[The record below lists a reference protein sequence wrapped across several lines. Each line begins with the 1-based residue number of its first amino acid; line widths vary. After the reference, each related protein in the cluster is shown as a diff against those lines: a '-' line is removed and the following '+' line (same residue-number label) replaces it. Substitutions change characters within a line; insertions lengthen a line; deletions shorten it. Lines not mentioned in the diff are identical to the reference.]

1 MPSTTSP
8 FWFQQGMHRTRP
20 HVTLAVGVSA
30 VVLIIAGS
38 LSLTTCPVVAGEPLR
53 LVTFN
58 AQCLA
63 APGTRATRIPRYR
76 WDSARKNHLERVA
89 NLIETLQPDI
99 LNLLEVTSN
108 EAVEHLVQILHDKGL
123 TEYRG
128 FHVESGDKFTGFDV
142 ALVTRLA
149 PDAVEGQ
156 SIRCI
161 LSPPGDL
168 TWRANYSFVDEAGKL
183 QEKETAVARHAIYY
197 FQVRGIRIGLL
208 GLHLKANPND
218 RYSNS
223 RRTAESLICQRII
236 QKEIVDRGYLP
247 IVLGDLND
255 YDPDVPDLDD
265 TRNTQ
270 TTVLANLKNYD
281 ASSKETE
288 LFNPALLIERLADR
302 ATSHWDRNENDMADS
317 EDVFTMIDYVL
328 LPKAFR
334 SAVQRMFVCRVS
346 DLKTSDHWPVV
357 VDMDLSRIL
366 KN

>member
-1 MPSTTSP
+1 ML
-8 FWFQQGMHRTRP
+8 M
-20 HVTLAVGVSA
+20 VTGF
-30 VVLIIAGS
+30 
-38 LSLTTCPVVAGEPLR
+38 LSLTTCLVVADEPLR

-89 NLIETLQPDI
+89 NVIETLQPDI

-123 TEYRG
+123 EEYRG

-161 LSPPGDL
+161 LSPRGDL
-168 TWRANYSFVDEAGKL
+168 TWRANYSFVDDEGNL
-183 QEKETAVARHAIYY
+183 QERETAVARHAIYY
-197 FQVRGIRIGLL
+197 FQVQGIRIGLL

-218 RYSNS
+218 PYSNS

-281 ASSKETE
+281 AGSKAKE
-288 LFNPALLIERLADR
+288 LFNPAFRIKRLADR

-328 LPKAFR
+328 LPNAFQ
-334 SAVQRMFVCRVS
+334 SAVQRMFVSRVS
-346 DLKTSDHWPVV
+346 NLETSDHWPVV
-357 VDMDLSRIL
+357 VDLDLSRIV
-366 KN
+366 KNEP